1 MTTQQSV
8 KVQRLVAN
16 GLPRAKAIALIH
28 KRESRLRTGVRST
41 INLRTGHWILPDKE

>member
-1 MTTQQSV
+1 MTAQQSV
-8 KVQRLVAN
+8 KVQRPVAN

-41 INLRTGHWILPDKE
+41 MNLRTGHWILPDKE